1 MHMVGIQLRPSAFP
15 ILYSGMFQIPKQTY
29 IFYFFFTFIVG
40 VGGNSCEGTGEC
52 VLLGFVVMSKNYVL
66 NCIHSAGFSKLQC
79 KRDTIINSLAD
90 LGLTRDLAER
100 LFGAGMI
107 TRRIY
112 NQARNFAPGEVEV
125 DRATGLFN
133 AVLASVELNP
143 MKYDM
148 FISILMEMPGS
159 EDIVSFIEGKALQ
172 LVNSNLSSQIQ

>member
-1 MHMVGIQLRPSAFP
+1 
-15 ILYSGMFQIPKQTY
+15 
-29 IFYFFFTFIVG
+29 
-40 VGGNSCEGTGEC
+40 
-52 VLLGFVVMSKNYVL
+52 
-66 NCIHSAGFSKLQC
+66 
-79 KRDTIINSLAD
+79 
-90 LGLTRDLAER
+90 
-100 LFGAGMI
+100 MI

-112 NQARNFAPGEVEV
+112 DQARNFAPGEVEV